1 MRRVDLGINN
11 PILESARM
19 GFDECLKMAV
29 NRATRTGSLE
39 GSATLKVGFQLKEA
53 IDAETGE
60 TYLAPSIQFKAGY
73 TVPMKDSIDGKII
86 EASRIFKGPEGEW
99 LLVNNQITMDEL
111 LAEEDEGE
119 KTQ

>member
-1 MRRVDLGINN
+1 M
-11 PILESARM
+11 
-19 GFDECLKMAV
+19 KMAV
-29 NRATRTGSLE
+29 NRAIQTGSME
-39 GSATLKVGFQLKEA
+39 GSATLKVGFKLEKG
-53 IDAETGE
+53 IDADTGE
-60 TYLAPSIQFKAGY
+60 IHMTPSIQFKAGY
-73 TVPMKDSIDGKII
+73 TVPMKDSIDGEII